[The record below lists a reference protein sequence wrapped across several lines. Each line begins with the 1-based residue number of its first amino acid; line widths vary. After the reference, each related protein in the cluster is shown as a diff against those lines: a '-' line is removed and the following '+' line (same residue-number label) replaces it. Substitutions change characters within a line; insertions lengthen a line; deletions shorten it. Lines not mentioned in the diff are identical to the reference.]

1 MFNSQGDAGLGAS
14 EIVYSLAAGM
24 FSAGE
29 IGGAILVSAATQK
42 LGYIPLFV
50 SGAIFQTIG
59 FLIYG
64 CSTAGWMVVV
74 ARVLVGVNSG
84 IIISLPF
91 SYFGQS
97 IAEYGSL
104 KGLDM
109 VGKERF
115 KNQLIYVTGLIIS
128 FTFIPT
134 LGNQLLAIY
143 I

>member
-1 MFNSQGDAGLGAS
+1 
-14 EIVYSLAAGM
+14 M

-29 IGGAILVSAATQK
+29 IGGALLVSMATQR
-42 LGYIPLFV
+42 LGYMLLFV
-50 SGAIFQTIG
+50 SGAMFQTVG

-74 ARVLVGVNSG
+74 ARVLIGVNSG

-97 IAEYGSL
+97 VAEYGSL
-104 KGLDM
+104 KGLDTIGREM
-109 VGKERF
+109 F

-134 LGNQLLAIY
+134 LGN
-143 I
+143 